1 MKGGVPC
8 TTTRSALSPA
18 LPALERFPERRKSG
32 RSEGEGERMRRRAPC
47 ATRTTFAQRMA
58 GWSEARSAEFRS
70 AALRTFGGKWVKQA
84 TTANASHSKIA
95 CWASPLYAAHPNL
108 RIKSPT
114 SQYLKLRCHQ
124 TRDVEHPVCVSPL

>member
-70 AALRTFGGKWVKQA
+70 AALRTFGVEVGKAGDNGERLTFQDRM
-84 TTANASHSKIA
+84 
-95 CWASPLYAAHPNL
+95 LGF
-108 RIKSPT
+108 
-114 SQYLKLRCHQ
+114 
-124 TRDVEHPVCVSPL
+124 